1 MMDNT
6 LIVAGLTFVVGLLVG
21 MGLDRLIRR
30 DAARSRRL
38 AQQVDQ
44 TREEYTRYQAQVNE
58 HFMET
63 AQLVKRMND
72 AYQEVNQHLARGA
85 SRLCNDDEW
94 QNSLALEAGSGK
106 PRLKHTE
113 DLPTDDVEPPRDY
126 APKKSPD
133 EQGTLAEDYGF
144 AENRPTRH

>member
-94 QNSLALEAGSGK
+94 QNSLPWKPDQGS
-106 PRLKHTE
+106 
-113 DLPTDDVEPPRDY
+113 
-126 APKKSPD
+126 
-133 EQGTLAEDYGF
+133 
-144 AENRPTRH
+144 